1 MRRFVHSPSLDR
13 ADSRDGVAPQGLD
26 FGPSELPPLAGEQVP
41 QREFADTDPLELV
54 HLVPEPRQ
62 HATDLPILALVEDH
76 FEDCALLVLRADLD
90 PFGMHLAL
98 SESDAPADFVEQL
111 LRWHSRHLDQIFLLH
126 AIPRVGEQVREG
138 AVVGDEDHPF
148 AHAIE
153 PADGKQPLFTGHE
166 IDHPGPAR
174 GVEVGGHHADRL
186 VEHVD
191 DPLRIGQSLAVDPH
205 LGLEWIDSRPQLCDD
220 LPVDLDATRSDQLL
234 AGSPTAESRCG
245 EHLLEP
251 LEPVVD

>member
-1 MRRFVHSPSLDR
+1 MRRFVHSPGLDR
-13 ADSRDGVAPQGLD
+13 ADGRDGVVPEGLD
-26 FGPSELPPLAGEQVP
+26 LGPRELPPLAGEQVP
-41 QREFADTDPLELV
+41 ERKFANADPLELV
-54 HLVPEPRQ
+54 HLVAEPRQ

-98 SESDAPADFVEQL
+98 RERDTPADFVEQF
-111 LRWHSRHLDQIFLLH
+111 LRWDARHLDQIFLLH
-126 AIPRVGEQVREG
+126 AIARVGEQVREA
-138 AVVGDEDHPF
+138 AVVGDEDQPF

-166 IDHPGPAR
+166 IDHAGPAR

-191 DPLRIGQSLAVDPH
+191 DPLRVGQSLAVDPH
-205 LGLEWIDSRPQLCDD
+205 LRFEWIDLRPQLRDD
-220 LPVDLDATRSDQLL
+220 LPVDLNAARSDQLL